1 MRTFLIAVG
10 ASMVLAIPANAATR
24 NFGVTDFTKIRVDAP
39 FKVVLATGVAP
50 FAKASGSSA
59 ALDRVDLEMRGD
71 TLIVR
76 TASSW
81 GGYPNDNAG
90 PVEVSIGTHEL
101 NSALLNGGGSL
112 LIDRVHGLSFAL
124 TVQGSGRAE
133 IGSAEIDQMSVGLA
147 GSGSARIAG
156 RANQLTSVV
165 RGIATLDAGRLAVTD
180 ATIGAEGAA
189 TIEATVTGSAAVD
202 ATGPATIRLA
212 GRPACKLKVAG

>member
-24 NFGVTDFTKIRVDAP
+24 NFGVTDFTKI
-39 FKVVLATGVAP
+39 
-50 FAKASGSSA
+50 
-59 ALDRVDLEMRGD
+59 RVDLEMRGD

-133 IGSAEIDQMSVGLA
+133 IGSAEIDQMS
-147 GSGSARIAG
+147 
-156 RANQLTSVV
+156 
-165 RGIATLDAGRLAVTD
+165 
-180 ATIGAEGAA
+180 
-189 TIEATVTGSAAVD
+189 
-202 ATGPATIRLA
+202 
-212 GRPACKLKVAG
+212 